1 MPFPEIIF
9 DLTRLQNRAAET
21 TPTGI
26 DRVLLEY
33 AHWLARRPAI
43 ALRFVELWRG
53 RVLDS
58 DPVRARQLISQTR
71 SRWHTSADGP
81 SKDGK
86 RLRPGLPDLAARRL
100 TVFSRTLRSLVPAR
114 IYPGAV
120 FLSIGHYGLERGEL
134 FRAVRASGGKT
145 AVFVHDLIP
154 ITHPHYCRPGECE
167 RHTRRIENILREADL
182 IIVNSVTTE
191 ESIAGFAAV
200 NRLAMPATVVAPLGL
215 DHCAGRWTPPQD
227 LKRPY
232 FLVVGTIEPRKNL
245 RLLAEVW
252 RGLVSELG
260 SGAPRLI
267 VAGRRGWLYEDTLNA
282 LHHPAL
288 AGAVEEVADLSDRGL
303 FGLMAGA
310 AATLCPSYA
319 EGFDLP
325 FAEALAISGRVIA
338 SDIGVHRELAPRGL
352 PLLPPDDPAA
362 WRAAILAACRPAP
375 ARLAPVWTAPSWS
388 GHFDCVWPSI
398 QALAAK
404 GPAP

>member
-1 MPFPEIIF
+1 MPLPEIVF
-9 DLTRLQNRAAET
+9 DLTRLQNRAAEA

-81 SKDGK
+81 SKDGL
-86 RLRPGLPDLAARRL
+86 RLGPGLPDLAARRM
-100 TVFSRTLRSLVPAR
+100 TVFSRTLRSVAPAS
-114 IYPGAV
+114 IDPGAV
-120 FLSIGHYGLERGEL
+120 FLSIGHYGLERREL
-134 FRAVRASGGKT
+134 FRAIRAEGGKI

-154 ITHPHYCRPGECE
+154 ITHPQYCRLGESE
-167 RHTRRIENILREADL
+167 RHKSRIENTLREADL
-182 IIVNSVTTE
+182 IIVNSVTTHE
-191 ESIAGFAAV
+191 GIANFAEA

-215 DHCAGRWTPPQD
+215 DHCAGRWAPPAN

-245 RLLAEVW
+245 RLLAQVW

-260 SGAPRLI
+260 SNVPRLI
-267 VAGRRGWLYEDTLNA
+267 VAGRRGWLYEDTVKA
-282 LHHPAL
+282 LHDPAL
-288 AGAVEEVADLSDRGL
+288 AGAVQEVADLSDRDL
-303 FGLMAGA
+303 FGLMTGA
-310 AATLCPSYA
+310 AATLCPSFA

-338 SDIGVHRELAPRGL
+338 SDIAVHRELAPRGL
-352 PLLPPDDPAA
+352 SLLPPEDAA
-362 WRAAILAACRPAP
+362 SWRAAILAACRPVP
-375 ARLAPVWTAPSWS
+375 ARLAPVWTAPTWS
-388 GHFDCVWPSI
+388 GHFDRVWPPI
-398 QALAAK
+398 ATLAAE
-404 GPAP
+404 GLAP